1 MKDYDIQESRV
12 LKRKKNDKGRVI
24 VTCGG
29 KDKDG
34 EECPWGIH
42 ASLLVDKVTF
52 HITILK
58 VVNIGQRAV

>member
-1 MKDYDIQESRV
+1 MKDYDIQESKV

-29 KDKDG
+29 KDKEG

-42 ASLLVDKVTF
+42 ASLLVDKVAF

-58 VVNIGQRAV
+58 VVNVEC